1 MPIEAGADAIGNYAY
16 QVDVDGVVLAQF
28 KEASG
33 LGTEVSVIEQIENKP
48 GGIPVTLKL
57 PGIAKWSDITLKR
70 GVSDDPGWWE
80 WIKQVQEGK
89 IDAARRNA
97 SIVLFSYERGEKLR
111 FNLQGCWPSKLSL
124 SALQAGGTE
133 IAMEEVTIV
142 HQGLEIA

>member
-1 MPIEAGADAIGNYAY
+1 MAIEAGADAIGNHAW
-16 QVDVDGVVLAQF
+16 QVEVGGRTIAQF

-70 GVSDDPGWWE
+70 GISDDPGWWK
-80 WIKQVQEGK
+80 WIKEVQDGK
-89 IDAARRNA
+89 IDGARAEA
-97 SIVLFSYERGEKLR
+97 SIVLYSYERGEKMR
-111 FNLQGCWPSKLSL
+111 FNLIACWPSKVTL

-133 IAMEEVTIV
+133 IAMEEVTLV